1 VLRWEYTPGSSLFL
15 VWTQQQEQGFGDAR
29 FNMAGQ
35 VGRAFTDPARHV
47 FLVKVSRWIGR

>member
-1 VLRWEYTPGSSLFL
+1 